1 MGQRRTPPQAG
12 ARHFGMTAPYA
23 LAGAAAA
30 PEQQPSFETEMAKAV
45 RQATLERQAR
55 MAGVPLP
62 GLESQQQVQPQVAT
76 IQDQIALSQEARKG
90 AADVAEMARQRAE
103 DAQAELDRVKADAG
117 GAYEAGKKEAT
128 DIWERLDKRDEAFRA
143 EREEMRKEMREL
155 RDENRTAQENARY
168 AELKAELDKLTN
180 AHEQEKAELKKRAD
194 VAEQRATEAAR
205 PKSREEMAIDLIKQG
220 DSFDSPHVQVLL
232 RGRVPNPGQDSLDQK
247 WANAQ
252 LEAHIDDFMAEI
264 EAKRTKRQREQER
277 QGKMDGAVDHIVDN
291 ASKLTDLLRKGAE
304 QFLGVGDA
312 AGQGSKAGLPHNGFP
327 GTLDEM
333 AALADQAMQGGAQQ

>member
-1 MGQRRTPPQAG
+1 MATRKTPPQAG
-12 ARHFGMTAPYA
+12 ARHFGITAPYPL

-30 PEQQPSFETEMAKAV
+30 PESPLSFETEMAKAV
-45 RQATLERQAR
+45 RQATVERQAR

-62 GLESQQQVQPQVAT
+62 GLESQQQALPQPVT
-76 IQDQIALSQEARKG
+76 IQDTLAVNKDAREA
-90 AADVAEMARQRAE
+90 AAEQTRLYREAAE
-103 DAQAELDRVKADAG
+103 DERDRREAAEANAG
-117 GAYEAGKKEAT
+117 GAFEAGKKEALAMA
-128 DIWERLDKRDEAFRA
+128 EYMDKREERFRA
-143 EREEMRKEMREL
+143 DAAEMRKEMQEL
-155 RDENRTAQENARY
+155 REQNRTAQENAKY
-168 AELKAELDKLTN
+168 AELKAELDKLTSG
-180 AHEQEKAELKKRAD
+180 HEQEKAELKRRAEL
-194 VAEQRATEAAR
+194 AEQRAAEASR
-205 PKSREEMAIDLIKQG
+205 PKSREEMALDLIKQG
-220 DSFDSPHVQVLL
+220 ESYDAPHVQVLL
-232 RGRVPNPGQDSLDQK
+232 RGHVPDPGRDSLDQK

-304 QFLGVGDA
+304 QFLGVGES

-333 AALADQAMQGGAQQ
+333 AALADQAMGGAAQ